1 MTDSIKC
8 ASCGAQSNNFVNCDY
23 CGSFIGVSKKE
34 AFNPEGYMF
43 DGLLHAFA
51 DNLKLQKKGAGFVV
65 TNVTVG
71 ETMYQACQSNG
82 LHHNQNPSFPGI
94 TLLMPVKRDTPE
106 GDRLKAEM
114 EKWDDML
121 SGFQGN
127 NGIDDYSFDHGT
139 DIEAAAIMLS
149 KLFLVDEV
157 QSAKAHCVTEDFEPP
172 APVKTANVRA
182 ASNEEINSLKQR
194 IRHTEGN
201 VAIPKKLKQIKIAA
215 LNAELQKLRHG

>member
-43 DGLLHAFA
+43 DGLVNAFA

-94 TLLMPVKRDTPE
+94 TLLMPVKRETPE
-106 GDRLKAEM
+106 GDRLKVEM
-114 EKWDDML
+114 EKWDEML
-121 SGFQGN
+121 SAFQGN
-127 NGIDDYSFDHGT
+127 NGIDDYTFDHGT
-139 DIEAAAIMLS
+139 DIEAAAIMIS

-157 QSAKAHCVTEDFEPP
+157 QSAEAKCVTSDFEPP
-172 APVKTANVRA
+172 AAVKAPKIRK
-182 ASNEEINSLKQR
+182 ASNEAINSIKR
-194 IRHTEGN
+194 KMTVVERN
-201 VAIPKKLKQIKIAA
+201 VAIPKKLKEKKLEA
-215 LNAELQKLRHG
+215 LNAELIKLRHG

>member
-8 ASCGAQSNNFVNCDY
+8 PSCGGKSENFVNCDY

-71 ETMYQACQSNG
+71 ETTYQACQSNG

-114 EKWDDML
+114 EKWDEML

-127 NGIDDYSFDHGT
+127 NGVDDYTFDHGT

-149 KLFLVDEV
+149 KLFLADEV
-157 QSAKAHCVTEDFEPP
+157 QSAEAHCVTEDFEPP
-172 APVKTANVRA
+172 DAVKAPKVRE
-182 ASNEEINSLKQR
+182 ASNEAINSIKR
-194 IRHTEGN
+194 KMTVVERN
-201 VAIPKKLKQIKIAA
+201 VAIPKKLKEKKLEA
-215 LNAELQKLRHG
+215 LNAELIKLRHG